1 MATRQHT
8 EGQIM
13 WNKIKYLASLTITT
27 REKSLFLLGASV
39 GTIYFNFEN
48 GLLLLFGAAIF
59 AAIAIV
65 KTKRKKAS

>member
-1 MATRQHT
+1 MPTKQHT

-39 GTIYFNFEN
+39 GTIYLNFEN
-48 GLLLLFGAAIF
+48 GLLLLFGATIF
-59 AAIAIV
+59 AAIALV
-65 KTKRKKAS
+65 KAQKKN

>member
-1 MATRQHT
+1 
-8 EGQIM
+8 M